1 MCSSDLA
8 ENAQRWNQGLQRILS
23 ADSPYMKENAYRN
36 IAVKA
41 LMTLNSNWRTPAG
54 DIFHGCSFPSYI
66 GFIGGCW
73 SWDAWQIASGNVP
86 FVSIYEPSTKKEP
99 SAIQSVSYFDAEGAG
114 LEDFAG
120 ICVKSK
126 NGRIDHIFSLSD
138 AAQTAIYQG
147 SL

>member
-1 MCSSDLA
+1 MKGEETDKEYVAIKSIPFDQCFAD
-8 ENAQRWNQGLQRILS
+8 NAQRWNQGLQRVLS

-73 SWDAWQIASGNVP
+73 SWDAWQIASGNVYYNP
-86 FVSIYEPSTKKEP
+86 
-99 SAIQSVSYFDAEGAG
+99 EGA
-114 LEDFAG
+114 
-120 ICVKSK
+120 KSEMLSLFDYQAE
-126 NGRIDHIFSLSD
+126 NGMVPDLSVIIRYVTIG
-138 AAQTAIYQG
+138 ATPN
-147 SL
+147 LL